1 MNKADKGRKSRD
13 YKMTE
18 EKYKKA
24 GKFPDYEVQREI
36 KRKGRRRTARKKKET
51 ILIQ

>member
-24 GKFPDYEVQREI
+24 GKFPDYKVQRET
-36 KRKGRRRTARKKKET
+36 KRKDKGRTAKKKET